1 MKKLFLE
8 IFIFLAV
15 FFSAYLFVFQ
25 EGSTTGGRALFS
37 LTWLFLLCCYLLFIK
52 QFKAVE
58 ILGLKEILERVETL
72 EKEINFIQEQIKP
85 TQRKSFYKSIGNPDY
100 KVCNFCFYE
109 NTESCQTC
117 INYQKTK

>member
-15 FFSAYLFVFQ
+15 FFSAYLFIFQ
-25 EGSTTGGRALFS
+25 EGSTTEQRAAFLAIWF
-37 LTWLFLLCCYLLFIK
+37 FLLFCYFLFIK

-58 ILGLKEILERVETL
+58 ILGLKEIVERLETI

-85 TQRKSFYKSIGNPDY
+85 IKK
-100 KVCNFCFYE
+100 
-109 NTESCQTC
+109 
-117 INYQKTK
+117 